1 MPEGMEY
8 EKAYPALLQKKFDSE
23 KVQVINA
30 GVTGY
35 GPVEELPQ
43 LSELVPLLKPDL
55 VIYQFFINEFQEVH
69 LRPEDRLK
77 NIGLIPNRN
86 SFRMQLIERSQ
97 LNAHFQNIQRR
108 IQEPIT
114 GRPSDY
120 RFGKSLLS
128 FYETGDSRYYSPDK
142 LDVLQDY
149 LKRMKDVCTRN
160 GAKMI
165 VYFVPGAV
173 AVSEPADIHY
183 FPWDQDLSDASKY
196 DLDRPLKNLQRLA
209 GMVGLPVVDL
219 TTVLKNHKIQPVYFP
234 DSWHWNPEG
243 HKVVAD
249 AIYDDLKMRGI
260 FDK

>member
-1 MPEGMEY
+1 MRIPPFY
-8 EKAYPALLQKKFDSE
+8 RKKFDPE
-23 KVQVINA
+23 KVQIINA

-43 LSELVPLLKPDL
+43 LSELAPLLKPDL

-69 LRPEDRLK
+69 LRPEARLK
-77 NIGLIPNRN
+77 GIGLISNHN
-86 SFRMQLIERSQ
+86 SFRSQLIDRSQ
-97 LNAHFQNIQRR
+97 LNAHFKKTQRE
-108 IQEPIT
+108 IQETIT
-114 GRPSDY
+114 GLPSAY

-128 FYETGDSRYYSPDK
+128 FYETGESRYYSTDN
-142 LDVLQDY
+142 LDVLKDY

-183 FPWDQDLSDASKY
+183 FPWDQDLSDTSKY

-209 GMVGLPVVDL
+209 GKVGLPVVDL

-234 DSWHWNPEG
+234 DSWHWNLEG
-243 HKVVAD
+243 HKVVAA
-249 AIYDDLKMRGI
+249 AIYNDLKMQGI
-260 FDK
+260 LNK